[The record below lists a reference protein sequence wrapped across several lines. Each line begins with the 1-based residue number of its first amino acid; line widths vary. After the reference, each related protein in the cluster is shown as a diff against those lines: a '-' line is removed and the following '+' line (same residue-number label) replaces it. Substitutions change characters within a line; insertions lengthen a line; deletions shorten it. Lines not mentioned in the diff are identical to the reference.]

1 MKIEMICS
9 GFGGQGALTV
19 GKFLSLAAMKEGK
32 DVSWLPSYGPEM
44 RGGTANVA
52 VVISDKQIA
61 SPLVNHPDLL
71 IALNKPSVDKFGP
84 MIKTGGLMIANSDM
98 CPNKLNREDIG
109 EIYAPMS
116 SIATEIGSTKVL
128 NMVSLGVI
136 IGKTKLVR
144 YETVEK
150 DLREILGKK
159 NPTLLEANLKAI
171 KKGMEIGEKA

>member
-1 MKIEMICS
+1 MIIELICS

-84 MIKTGGLMIANSDM
+84 KVKSGGLMIANSDM
-98 CPNKLNREDIG
+98 CPDKLNREDI
-109 EIYAPMS
+109 EEVYAPMS
-116 SIATEIGSTKVL
+116 SIANDIGSTKVL

-136 IGKTKLVR
+136 IGKTELVK
-144 YETVEK
+144 YESVEK

-159 NPTLLEANLKAI
+159 NPKLLEANLKAI
-171 KKGMEIGEKA
+171 KKGIELGKKA